1 MRLLIT
7 NDDEKNMDNNSNN
20 SKSKTRTPKPTLNNI
35 PVWCVKFGFASVPSE
50 VRNPLSDSL

>member
-20 SKSKTRTPKPTLNNI
+20 SDSNNTNTKTNTDELLTI
-35 PVWCVKFGFASVPSE
+35 FQSGM
-50 VRNPLSDSL
+50 